1 MSDLF
6 LFARLA
12 PKQVDQAWPIIQ
24 SSLPGV
30 HIDDWRSFAASMNDW
45 PEDKGG
51 IVAVKNGSYLHGLFS
66 YTIAPHLTHG
76 QVLNVDNVF
85 VLDLFTPGMV
95 ADVLLDA
102 VEDVALRHGC
112 LAVHTLLPVTMAD
125 DLADNGHWLA
135 ARFRSRGH
143 CVETKLLCKRFGLSN
158 DMLRP
163 LTRRMARA

>member
-6 LFARLA
+6 LFARLM
-12 PKQVDQAWPIIQ
+12 PKQIDQAWPIIQ
-24 SSLPGV
+24 SSLPGA
-30 HIDDWRSFAASMNDW
+30 HIDDWRSFAKRMSDR
-45 PEDKGG
+45 PEDEGG
-51 IVAVKNGSYLHGLFS
+51 IVVVKNGSYLHGLFS

-76 QVLNVDNVF
+76 LVLNVDNVF

-112 LAVHTLLPVTMAD
+112 LAVHTLLPVAAPGD
-125 DLADNGHWLA
+125 AFDGGHWLTE
-135 ARFRSRGH
+135 RFRNRGH
-143 CVETKLLCKRFGLSN
+143 CVETKLLCKRFGLAH
-158 DMLRP
+158 DILRP